1 MIVKVLPI
9 SGDFDV
15 IMATFKSFNTSGIS
29 VLVTYAVGQRLSTAR
44 TLQTRLIVEVSAV
57 LP

>member
-1 MIVKVLPI
+1 MLPI